1 VSENHKFVTLVKDRA
16 LGTKIPNIMIVTD
29 GEKETYVHKA
39 WIPCRGAVVGK
50 KLRLDVG
57 EEWDEGWIV
66 SSVSDGVIS
75 GEEAN
80 AMHKRQK
87 TWKEAEVAGR
97 RSYKD

>member
-1 VSENHKFVTLVKDRA
+1 
-16 LGTKIPNIMIVTD
+16 MIVTD
-29 GEKETYVHKA
+29 GGKEIYVHKA
-39 WIPCRGAVVGK
+39 WIPVRGAVTNK

-57 EEWDEGWIV
+57 DEWDEGWIV
-66 SSVSDGVIS
+66 SSVSDGAIS

-87 TWKEAEVAGR
+87 TWKEAEIAGR